1 MPETKR
7 YLTCGVDSTI
17 PLELQ
22 LFLWE
27 CVDSMPAP
35 KDYLQVFDLEQAGC
49 MQSITHRSEEP
60 AYKMEYVIP
69 MDNPIAEKVYI
80 IDDGDHST
88 MLLAEEY

>member
-1 MPETKR
+1 MFNNSR

-27 CVDSMPAP
+27 CVDRMPAP
-35 KDYLQVFDLEQAGC
+35 KDSFQIFDLKSVGT

-60 AYKMEYVIP
+60 EYCMEYLIP
-69 MDNPIAEKVYI
+69 SDAPITEKLYI

-88 MLLAEEY
+88 MLLASEY

>member
-1 MPETKR
+1 MTESKR

-27 CVDSMPAP
+27 CVERMPAP
-35 KDYLQVFDLEQAGC
+35 RDYLQVFDLEQVGC
-49 MQSITHRSEEP
+49 MQSITHRAEGP
-60 AYKMEYVIP
+60 EYHKEYLLP
-69 MDNPIAEKVYI
+69 SDAPITEKLYI

-88 MLLAEEY
+88 MLLSSEY